1 VQAIGSHGQK
11 RCIGPAV
18 SVRLTGSSKTLGS
31 PFARDGSASAPGAFV
46 PVAGELCKPSDPGL
60 REQRENLLADVVA
73 VEDFDAR
80 DLAIHNVEN
89 QISGLGIQFHVLVP
103 AAPPAMRWSSSVD
116 GRTKVVAASTAIDKT
131 KL

>member
-1 VQAIGSHGQK
+1 M
-11 RCIGPAV
+11 
-18 SVRLTGSSKTLGS
+18 RLTGSSKTLGS
-31 PFARDGSASAPGAFV
+31 PFARDGSASAPGAFL

-89 QISGLGIQFHVLVP
+89 QISRFGIQLHVFVP
-103 AAPPAMRWSSSVD
+103 ATPPTMRWSSRVD
-116 GRTKVVAASTAIDKT
+116 GCTEVVAASTPIDKP